1 MKFIIYIA
9 LFMSVQYINA
19 QHITPQIIKKEALIA
34 LSYYPQL
41 KDTEIEFRLK
51 DNIKKS
57 TMQAQPVFGS
67 LLRSKKKR
75 KYLVLISKKFKIS
88 GKEFKTTDVDSDILI
103 GWLGHEL
110 GHILD
115 YQNRSSL
122 NLMWFGI
129 KYSLSDNYIKE
140 AERAADSYAVNSGMA
155 NYILKT
161 KKFILN
167 NAEIDEDYK
176 ARIKKYYL
184 SPEEIMVLVKELEK
198 GSNN

>member
-1 MKFIIYIA
+1 
-9 LFMSVQYINA
+9 MSVQYINA
-19 QHITPQIIKKEALIA
+19 QHITPKIIKKEALIA

-41 KDTEIEFRLK
+41 KNTEIEFRFK
-51 DNIKKS
+51 NNIKKS

-75 KYLVLISKKFKIS
+75 KYLVLISEKFKIS
-88 GKEFKTTDVDSDILI
+88 GKEFKTTNVDSDILI

-184 SPEEIMVLVKELEK
+184 SPEEIMILVNELEK
-198 GSNN
+198 KKQ

>member
-198 GSNN
+198 RSNN

>member
-41 KDTEIEFRLK
+41 KNTEIEFRFK
-51 DNIKKS
+51 NNIKKS

-75 KYLVLISKKFKIS
+75 KYLVLISEKFKIS
-88 GKEFKTTDVDSDILI
+88 GKEFKTTNVDSDILI

-184 SPEEIMVLVKELEK
+184 SPEEIMVLVNELEK
-198 GSNN
+198 KKQ